1 MSDWEFVEVEDVAHS
16 LYCFSLLAVSAALRS
31 WLKYSL
37 LLVIASSNLILIFR
51 YFFLMS
57 GMLVELW
64 AVCWF
69 ARRRYGHSERRRNP

>member
-1 MSDWEFVEVEDVAHS
+1 MEDVAHS
-16 LYCFSLLAVSAALRS
+16 LYCFSRLAVSAALRS

-51 YFFLMS
+51 YFFLVRA
-57 GMLVELW
+57 MLVELW

-69 ARRRYGHSERRRNP
+69 ARKVMVTQNGGATIDRDVLE